1 LCFREEN
8 SRYWFNTSLSDTPE
22 MKVGFVLIHSQAPS
36 RQSGSSAQ
44 GSLTVTAIVEPSV
57 WLIMEPD
64 DEREVVIAKAP
75 DPKESFSHVPIT
87 EPGRKSAALGKAKQT
102 AITKDPVRNQNCAA
116 QFSFPTSSKQ
126 FDVSKRTV
134 MIDVSEGAVTERR
147 PVIVTTV
154 VPQ

>member
-1 LCFREEN
+1 MKAEFVV
-8 SRYWFNTSLSDTPE
+8 SL
-22 MKVGFVLIHSQAPS
+22 VLFTCTVSHSQTPS

-57 WLIMEPD
+57 WLVMEPD
-64 DEREVVIAKAP
+64 GKRDVVIANAP
-75 DPKESFSHVPIT
+75 DPKESFSHAPIT
-87 EPGRKSAALGKAKQT
+87 KVGKKSAAPATAKHT
-102 AITKDPVRNQNCAA
+102 AIAKEPVRNQNSAV
-116 QFSFPTSSKQ
+116 QFSFPTGSKQ

-134 MIDVSEGAVTERR
+134 MMDVSEGGKTERR

>member
-1 LCFREEN
+1 
-8 SRYWFNTSLSDTPE
+8 
-22 MKVGFVLIHSQAPS
+22 MKVGFVLILVFLICSVSHSQAPS

-57 WLIMEPD
+57 WLVMEPD
-64 DEREVVIAKAP
+64 GKRDVVIANAP
-75 DPKESFSHVPIT
+75 DPKESFSHVPVNKA
-87 EPGRKSAALGKAKQT
+87 GRKSAAPTTAKHT
-102 AITKDPVRNQNCAA
+102 SIAKELVHNQNHDAV

-126 FDVSKRTV
+126 FDVSRRTV
-134 MIDVSEGAVTERR
+134 MMDVSEGGVTARR